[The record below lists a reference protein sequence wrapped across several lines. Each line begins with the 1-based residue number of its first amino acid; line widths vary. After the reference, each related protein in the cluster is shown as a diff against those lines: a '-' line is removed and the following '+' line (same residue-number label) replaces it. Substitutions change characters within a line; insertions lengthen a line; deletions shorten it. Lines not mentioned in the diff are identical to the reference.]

1 MNDYYSPQRIAID
14 EMIVSPVRDIKMK
27 HPSSKRSIYTVSFSK
42 CMWYIYIYKVQNIHV
57 LVFKECL
64 TMGVNRPKKD
74 QNIIYINI
82 FVFFGRFIPI
92 VRHSLN
98 TSTCIFS
105 TFQDMRFYIGLS
117 GFILVYQVLYWFIR
131 MNLDISRK

>member
-1 MNDYYSPQRIAID
+1 MY
-14 EMIVSPVRDIKMK
+14 VV
-27 HPSSKRSIYTVSFSK
+27 
-42 CMWYIYIYKVQNIHV
+42 YIYIYKVQNIHV